1 MKPNTLI
8 LYADGGSR
16 GNPGPAGAGVY
27 LTDLEGTALGQEN
40 RYLGE
45 ATNNV
50 AEYSALILGLEAAR
64 SHRPERLIVR
74 MDSQLVIRQLLGEY
88 KVKQEH
94 LKPLFAQAR
103 ELLKAF
109 PTVALEYIPREENSE
124 ADALA
129 NQAMDEALSS

>member
-1 MKPNTLI
+1 LI

-27 LTDLEGTALGQEN
+27 LTDLEGAALDQEH

-50 AEYSALILGLEAAR
+50 AEYSALILGLEVAR
-64 SHRPERLIVR
+64 PHQPERLIVR

-88 KVKQEH
+88 KVKQAH
-94 LKPLFAQAR
+94 LKPLFNQAR
-103 ELLKAF
+103 ELLASF

>member
-27 LTDLEGTALGQEN
+27 LTDLEGTALGQEH

-50 AEYSALILGLEAAR
+50 AEYSALILGLEKAR
-64 SHRPERLIVR
+64 SHQPERLIVR

-94 LKPLFAQAR
+94 LKPLFTQAR
-103 ELLKAF
+103 ELLKTF

-129 NQAMDEALSS
+129 NQAMDEALSP